1 MTKRV
6 IEASHAIAIGAKLTR
21 PDVIPMYP
29 ITPQTHVVEDLAQF
43 INNGEM
49 KCAMIDVESEHSAAS
64 AFLGSIAA
72 GSRTFTA
79 TSSQGLLLMYE
90 VLPIV
95 SGMRL
100 PGVMAVA
107 NRAVSAPISI
117 WNDHSDAV
125 SARDQGW
132 IQLWVES
139 SQEALDTVIQGV
151 KISEDKGVMLPLMV
165 CFDGFTLSHVFEQVD
180 VPDQKTVDKFLPKFS
195 LKHKLDIKNPKT
207 FGPIGFPNSY
217 MYFKKQQQD
226 AMITSLDVIKKVN
239 KDFKKSFGRSY
250 GSGLLDLYKMGDADY
265 AVLGMGTLCGTARV
279 TIDKLRKQGKKVGM
293 IKVRS
298 LRPFPE
304 KELQVAVKNLKAL
317 AVIDRHISLGQEGPL
332 VTDVRSAIYCNDLTV
347 NGYIAGLGGMDITVK
362 LFEKVFS
369 DLEKGKQNGSWLFD

>member
-6 IEASHAIAIGAKLTR
+6 IEASHAIALGAKLCR

-29 ITPQTHVVEDLAQF
+29 ITPQTHVVEHLAEF

-49 KCAMIDVESEHSAAS
+49 KCAMVDVESEHSALS
-64 AFLGSIAA
+64 ALLGSVAA

-79 TSSQGLLLMYE
+79 TSSQGLALMYE
-90 VLPIV
+90 ILPIV

-107 NRAVSAPISI
+107 NRSLSAPISI

-139 SQEALDTVIQGV
+139 SQEALDAVIQGT
-151 KISEDKGVMLPLMV
+151 KISEDKGICLPLMV
-165 CFDGFTLSHVFEQVD
+165 CFDGFTLSHVFEPVD
-180 VPDQKTVDKFLPKFS
+180 IPDEKAVDAFLPGFKPRY
-195 LKHKLDIKNPKT
+195 KLDIKNPMT
-207 FGPIGFPNSY
+207 FGPIGLPDSY
-217 MYFKKQQQD
+217 MHFRKHQQD
-226 AMITSLDVIKKVN
+226 AMEKALGVIGKVD
-239 KDFKKSFGRSY
+239 KSFKKAFGRGY
-250 GSGLLDLYKMGDADY
+250 GSGLVDLYRMDDAEY
-265 AVLGMGTLCGTARV
+265 AVMGMGTLCGTARV
-279 TIDKLRKQGKKVGM
+279 AIDKLRGQGKKVGL
-293 IKVRS
+293 IRLRS

-304 KELQVAVKNLKAL
+304 KELQAAIKNLKAL

-332 VTDVRSAIYCNDLTV
+332 FTDVRSAVYCNDITI
-347 NGYIAGLGGMDITVK
+347 NGYIAGLGGRDITSK
-362 LFEKVFS
+362 MFEKVFA
-369 DLEKGKQNGSWLFD
+369 DLEKGKQKGEWLF